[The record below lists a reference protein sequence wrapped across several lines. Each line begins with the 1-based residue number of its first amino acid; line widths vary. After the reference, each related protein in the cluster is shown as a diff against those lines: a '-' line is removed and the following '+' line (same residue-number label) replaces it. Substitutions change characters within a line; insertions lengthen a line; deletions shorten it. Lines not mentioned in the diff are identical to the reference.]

1 MPKITKIESFEIL
14 DSRGNPTLEVEI
26 TLDNKTKW
34 SAKVPSGASTWV
46 HEALELRDWD
56 KDRYNWNW
64 VLKAKANIDTFIS
77 EEINWKVFWTF
88 RELDAVL
95 LKLDWTKNKS
105 KLWANAILWVSLAFA
120 KACANYEN
128 IELYQY
134 IRNIIWENSPL
145 LTSSK
150 GRGITQQDYILPI
163 PMMNIING
171 WEHADNSLDFQE
183 FMIVPIWFKTLAEKV
198 RVWTEIFHSLKSILK
213 EKGLATSVGDEGG
226 FAPNIS
232 SNKKA
237 IKIVIKAI
245 ENAWYSTDDVKISL
259 DVAASE
265 FYVKGKYKLV
275 WEWVEYSSSELI
287 TYYEDLVEK
296 YPIFSIEDWLDEDDF
311 EWWALLQ
318 EKLWDKVKLVW
329 DDLFVTNI
337 ERLQIWIEKKLANS
351 ILIKLNQIWTLSET
365 LDAILLAKENNMI
378 SIISHRS
385 WETADTFI
393 ADLAVAT
400 NAWYIKTWS
409 LSRSE
414 RVEKYNRLMRI
425 EREVILFDY

>member
-14 DSRGNPTLEVEI
+14 DSRGNPTIEVEI
-26 TLDNKTKW
+26 TLDNKIKW
-34 SAKVPSGASTWV
+34 SAKVPSGASTGA
-46 HEALELRDWD
+46 HEALEMRDWD
-56 KDRYNWNW
+56 ISRYKWNW
-64 VLKAKANIDTFIS
+64 VLKAIKNIDTIIS
-77 EEINWKVFWTF
+77 GNIVWKVFWTF
-88 RELDAVL
+88 RELDKIL
-95 LKLDWTKNKS
+95 LKLDWTPNKS
-105 KLWANAILWVSLAFA
+105 KLWANAILWLSLAFT

-134 IRNIIWENSPL
+134 IRNIISDEFN
-145 LTSSK
+145 
-150 GRGITQQDYILPI
+150 IDDDFILPI

-183 FMIVPIWFKTLAEKV
+183 FIIVPIWFETLAEKV
-198 RVWTEIFHSLKSILK
+198 QVWTEVFHCLKSILK
-213 EKGLATSVGDEGG
+213 EKWLATSVGDEGG

-237 IKIVIKAI
+237 IEIVIQAI
-245 ENAWYSTDDVKISL
+245 EKSWYSTNDVKISL

-265 FYVKGKYKLV
+265 FYEKGKYKLV
-275 WEWVEYSSSELI
+275 WEWVEYNSDELI
-287 TYYEDLVEK
+287 TYYSELVDK

-311 EWWALLQ
+311 EGWAQLQ
-318 EKLWDKVKLVW
+318 AKLWAKVKLVW

-337 ERLQIWIEKKLANS
+337 ERLQMWIDKKIANS
-351 ILIKLNQIWTLSET
+351 ILIKLNQIGTLSET
-365 LDAILLAKENNMI
+365 LDAILLAKDNNMI

-385 WETADTFI
+385 WETSDTFI
-393 ADLAVAT
+393 ADLVVAT
-400 NAWYIKTWS
+400 HSWYIKTWS

-425 EREVILFDY
+425 EREVSK

>member
-14 DSRGNPTLEVEI
+14 DSRGNPTIEVEI
-26 TLDNKTKW
+26 TLENKVKW
-34 SAKVPSGASTWV
+34 SAKVPSGASTGV

-56 KDRYNWNW
+56 TTRYNWNW
-64 VLKAKANIDTFIS
+64 VIKAINNINTTIS
-77 EEINWKVFWTF
+77 DNILWKVFWTF
-88 RELDAVL
+88 KELDKVL
-95 LKLDWTKNKS
+95 LNLDWTKNKS
-105 KLWANAILWVSLAFA
+105 KLWANAILWVSLAFT

-128 IELYQY
+128 IELFQY
-134 IRNIIWENSPL
+134 IRNIIWEEFEI
-145 LTSSK
+145 K
-150 GRGITQQDYILPI
+150 DEFILPI

-183 FMIVPIWFKTLAEKV
+183 FMIVPIWFESLDEKV
-198 RVWTEIFHSLKSILK
+198 RVWTEIFHCLKSILK
-213 EKGLATSVGDEGG
+213 EKGFATSVGDEGG
-226 FAPNIS
+226 FAPNID

-245 ENAWYSTDDVKISL
+245 EKAWYSTGDVKISL

-265 FYVKGKYKLV
+265 FYVKWKYKLV
-275 WEWVEYSSSELI
+275 WEWVEYTSDELI
-287 TYYEDLVEK
+287 HYYSKLIEK

-311 EWWALLQ
+311 EGWAKLQ
-318 EKLWDKVKLVW
+318 EKLWNKVKLVW
-329 DDLFVTNI
+329 DDLFVTNKQ
-337 ERLQIWIEKKLANS
+337 RLEMWIKLSLANS

-365 LDAILLAKENNMI
+365 LDSILLAKENNMI

-385 WETADTFI
+385 WETSDTFI
-393 ADLAVAT
+393 ADLVVAT
-400 NAWYIKTWS
+400 NSWYIKTWS

-425 EREVILFDY
+425 EKQLI